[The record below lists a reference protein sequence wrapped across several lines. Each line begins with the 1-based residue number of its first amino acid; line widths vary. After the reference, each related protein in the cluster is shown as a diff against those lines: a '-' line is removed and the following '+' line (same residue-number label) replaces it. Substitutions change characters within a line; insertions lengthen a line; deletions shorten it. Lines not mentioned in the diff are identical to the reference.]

1 MAVDDF
7 VDATD
12 GGLRTPDIRDVDG
25 LKERRRTHQDAH
37 KEAATS
43 ALDDVRA
50 NTMDRIGE
58 ELRVHDGLDDTRI
71 DVRRKALGQ
80 RSLVMFD

>member
-1 MAVDDF
+1 MAPMHLSGC
-7 VDATD
+7 T
-12 GGLRTPDIRDVDG
+12 
-25 LKERRRTHQDAH
+25 

-43 ALDDVRA
+43 ALDDMRA
-50 NTMDRIGE
+50 NTTDRIGE